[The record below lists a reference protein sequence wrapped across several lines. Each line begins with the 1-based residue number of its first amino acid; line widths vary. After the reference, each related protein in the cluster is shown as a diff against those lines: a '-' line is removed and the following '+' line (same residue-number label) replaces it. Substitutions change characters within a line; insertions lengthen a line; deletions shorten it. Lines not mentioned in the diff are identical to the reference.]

1 MTSSRVVPDGKPMS
15 DFDELL
21 AVLDLN
27 AVASDLFTGSTQQKP
42 APDIWWPAHGAV
54 IRREQPNANPPPPTA
69 QRILGALHQR
79 R

>member
-27 AVASDLFTGSTQQKP
+27 AVASDLFTGSHPSKTRSGHLR
-42 APDIWWPAHGAV
+42 PAHGAV